1 MTDPLL
7 SVEDLK
13 THFHTDDGTV
23 YAVDGVS
30 FDVDPGETV
39 AIVGESGSGK
49 TVTSE
54 SITKIL
60 DMPPGE
66 IVEGT
71 ITFDGMDLTEMSE
84 KQLQDIRGNRISH
97 IFQNP
102 QNGLNPVYKVGR
114 QIGETLRIHRDD
126 LPKAE
131 IRDRVIDLLDRT
143 GIPEASSRVDDYPHE
158 FSGGMKQRVLIAMA
172 LACDSDLLIAD
183 EPTTALDVTI
193 QAQILQLLE
202 DVQAEYNMSIIF
214 VTHDLG
220 VVSEIAD
227 RVVVM
232 YAGKVME
239 KGSVEEVIHNPA
251 HPYTKAL
258 IECLPGRGSSMKR
271 IDGALPSVT
280 EPPEGCRFNSRCEH
294 AVSDCSM
301 GDQPQM
307 HAVEG
312 SQTHR
317 ASCVYYGP
325 GYDAADLEPPTE
337 NSSTSQSER
346 RSNSQSERR
355 SETQRDTRADGG
367 QDA

>member
-1 MTDPLL
+1 MTSPLL
-7 SVEDLK
+7 TVEDLK
-13 THFHTDDGTV
+13 THFHTDDGTA

-30 FDVDPGETV
+30 FEVDHGETV

-71 ITFDGMDLTEMSE
+71 VRFDGKDLTSMSD
-84 KQLQDIRGNRISH
+84 KQLQEIRGNRISH

-114 QIGETLRIHRDD
+114 QIGESLRIHRDD
-126 LPKAE
+126 LSKDE

-172 LACDSDLLIAD
+172 LACDPDLLIAD

-193 QAQILQLLE
+193 QAQILNLLE
-202 DVQAEYNMSIIF
+202 DIQEEYEMSIVF

-232 YAGKVME
+232 YSGKIME
-239 KGSVEEVIHNPA
+239 QGSVEDVIQNPA

-271 IDGALPSVT
+271 IDGTLPSVT
-280 EPPEGCRFNSRCEH
+280 DPPAGCRFNPRCEH
-294 AVSDCSM
+294 AVDACSKD
-301 GDQPQM
+301 DQPEM
-307 HAVEG
+307 YAVDDD
-312 SQTHR
+312 SDHR
-317 ASCVYYGP
+317 ASCIYYGP
-325 GYDAADLEPPTE
+325 RHDEVELETHD
-337 NSSTSQSER
+337 NR
-346 RSNSQSERR
+346 ND
-355 SETQRDTRADGG
+355 TQRDTRADGG
-367 QDA
+367 HET

>member
-1 MTDPLL
+1 VTDPLL
-7 SVEDLK
+7 TVENLK
-13 THFHTDDGTV
+13 THFHTDDGTA
-23 YAVDGVS
+23 YAVDGVD
-30 FDVDPGETV
+30 FEVNHGETV

-66 IVEGT
+66 IVEGAVR
-71 ITFDGMDLTEMSE
+71 FDGKDLTSMSD

-114 QIGETLRIHRDD
+114 QIGESLRIHRDD
-126 LPKAE
+126 LSKDE

-172 LACDSDLLIAD
+172 LAGDPDLLIAD

-193 QAQILQLLE
+193 QAQILKLLE
-202 DVQAEYNMSIIF
+202 DIQEEYEMSIIF

-232 YAGKVME
+232 YSGKVME
-239 KGSVEEVIHNPA
+239 RGSVEDVIQNPA

-280 EPPEGCRFNSRCEH
+280 DPPAGCRFNPRCEH
-294 AVSDCSM
+294 AVDDCSKD
-301 GDQPQM
+301 DQPEM
-307 HAVEG
+307 YAVDDDA
-312 SQTHR
+312 SHQ
-317 ASCVYYGP
+317 ASCIYYGP
-325 GYDAADLEPPTE
+325 GHDEAELETYD
-337 NSSTSQSER
+337 N
-346 RSNSQSERR
+346 R

-367 QDA
+367 HET

>member
-7 SVEDLK
+7 TVENLK
-13 THFHTDDGTV
+13 THFHTDDGTA
-23 YAVDGVS
+23 YAVDGVN
-30 FDVDPGETV
+30 FEVNQGETV

-54 SITKIL
+54 SVTKIL

-71 ITFDGMDLTEMSE
+71 VRFDGKDLTSMSDE
-84 KQLQDIRGNRISH
+84 QLQDIRGNRISH

-114 QIGETLRIHRDD
+114 QIGESLRIHRDD
-126 LPKAE
+126 LSKDE

-172 LACDSDLLIAD
+172 LACDPDLLIAD

-193 QAQILQLLE
+193 QAQILKLLE
-202 DVQAEYNMSIIF
+202 DIQEEYEMSIIF

-232 YAGKVME
+232 YSGKVME
-239 KGSVEEVIHNPA
+239 RGSVEDVIQNPA

-271 IDGALPSVT
+271 IDGTLPAVT
-280 EPPEGCRFNSRCEH
+280 DPPAGCRFNPRCEH
-294 AVSDCSM
+294 AVDACSEDEQPEMYAVDDDSD
-301 GDQPQM
+301 
-307 HAVEG
+307 
-312 SQTHR
+312 HR
-317 ASCVYYGP
+317 ASCIYYGP
-325 GYDAADLEPPTE
+325 GHDETELETHDSR
-337 NSSTSQSER
+337 N
-346 RSNSQSERR
+346 
-355 SETQRDTRADGG
+355 ETQRDTRADGG
-367 QDA
+367 HET